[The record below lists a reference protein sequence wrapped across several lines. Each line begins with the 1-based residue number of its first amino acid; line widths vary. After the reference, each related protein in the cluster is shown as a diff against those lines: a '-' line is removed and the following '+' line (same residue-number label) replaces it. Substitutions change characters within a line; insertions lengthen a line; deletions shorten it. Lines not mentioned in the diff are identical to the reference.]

1 MTTIRRTRTGTT
13 YGQRGGEGANKLK
26 KLTKFAV
33 TLPDGRVVIKGS
45 YNAEG
50 RQELVAT
57 AYTSNT
63 GRVKVGLWL
72 DSKPSW
78 EGEFGRLVAKV
89 VS

>member
-1 MTTIRRTRTGTT
+1 MTTIRRTR
-13 YGQRGGEGANKLK
+13 
-26 KLTKFAV
+26 
-33 TLPDGRVVIKGS
+33 
-45 YNAEG
+45 
-50 RQELVAT
+50 
-57 AYTSNT
+57 T